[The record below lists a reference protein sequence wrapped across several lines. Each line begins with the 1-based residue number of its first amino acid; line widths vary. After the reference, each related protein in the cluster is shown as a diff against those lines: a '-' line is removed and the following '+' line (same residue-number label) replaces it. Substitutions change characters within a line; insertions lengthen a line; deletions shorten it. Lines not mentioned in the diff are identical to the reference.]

1 MAMTEAMRL
10 SILSDFAETM
20 GEEKAA
26 ALMESISPIPWHEFA
41 TKDDL
46 KSLKEYVD
54 LKFEAQSTVINAQ
67 FSEVQAQFS
76 EVQAQFS
83 EVQAQF
89 SEVQAQFSEVNAQFK
104 GIQAQF
110 VEFKAQFVTMEA
122 NLSKRMSRQSWA
134 LSIVFGGFAA
144 SVLTLVAA
152 GAPF

>member
-67 FSEVQAQFS
+67 FSEVH
-76 EVQAQFS
+76 
-83 EVQAQF
+83 
-89 SEVQAQFSEVNAQFK
+89 AQFSEVNAQFK

>member
-76 EVQAQFS
+76 EVQAQF
-83 EVQAQF
+83 
-89 SEVQAQFSEVNAQFK
+89 K